1 MSQIVIEQPVINSP
15 FHEPSR
21 HFKFGDH
28 GITNEIAAG
37 RRVSSYFVP
46 IPKPKKKSK
55 GSQQLALDNEWVQD
69 RVEENR
75 FINQIRERVKLWR
88 EGGHKHTT
96 KTTAKLLEHWL
107 SPERGRRL
115 FFCQIEALE
124 TAIYLLEVAHK
135 VGDVWIQNDLQRFNP
150 AANLLLF
157 RIAVKMATGSG
168 KTVVMA
174 MLTAWQALNKLANPQ
189 DARFADSFLIVT
201 PGITIRDRL
210 PKVKLRRS
218 SSWSAITR
226 ASRNSSS
233 TSSRGTRSR

>member
-15 FHEPSR
+15 FREPSR

-46 IPKPKKKSK
+46 IPKPKKKRK

-75 FINQIRERVKLWR
+75 FINRIRERVKLWR
-88 EGGHKHTT
+88 EGGHKQTT

-107 SPERGRRL
+107 SPERDRRL

-135 VGDVWIQNDLQRFNP
+135 FGDAWIQNDLQRFNQ
-150 AANLLLF
+150 AANPLLF
-157 RIAVKMATGSG
+157 RVAVKMATGSG

-174 MLTAWQALNKLANPQ
+174 MLG
-189 DARFADSFLIVT
+189 RH
-201 PGITIRDRL
+201 
-210 PKVKLRRS
+210 
-218 SSWSAITR
+218 
-226 ASRNSSS
+226 S
-233 TSSRGTRSR
+233 TSKRIRRMPDLRIRS